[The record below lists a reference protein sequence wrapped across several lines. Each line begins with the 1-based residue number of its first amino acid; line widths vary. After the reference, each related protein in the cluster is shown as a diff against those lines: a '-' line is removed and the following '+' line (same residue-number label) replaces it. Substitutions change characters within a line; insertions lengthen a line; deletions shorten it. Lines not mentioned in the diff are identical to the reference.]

1 MSRRY
6 DFEEIKS
13 KLDDGNLTLVKS
25 LDLADDLVSHVE
37 YWMNA
42 ERAGTKY
49 LAKKLKEVS
58 EQTEQLKS
66 REE

>member
-6 DFEEIKS
+6 DFEVIKS
-13 KLDDGNLTLVKS
+13 KLEDGNLTLAES

-37 YWMNA
+37 YWMSA
-42 ERAGTKY
+42 ERSGTRY

-58 EQTEQLKS
+58 DKQSDQK
-66 REE
+66 EE